1 MLMARLIAR
10 KLFLMLII
18 LAVLNYVAYHF
29 AIRHPGLLYY
39 PFSNITDPEAEFAE
53 SEYPAYVRGLLQG
66 DLGQVAGTSV
76 AGVIGEPLRNSLI
89 LLAVTMAV
97 TMLAGLLLG
106 FMSVSPRT
114 WRIRPWAM
122 VLLSVGSSL
131 PGFVLAAIILSLLVY
146 QLLYSG
152 RGTTLLPISGY
163 GIDRHL
169 ILPVLVLSTQP
180 TFHLAKVIAGLLESE
195 MHKDYVLVANSK
207 GLSWP
212 QLSRRHLWP
221 NILSPVLITI
231 GEAFRLMVGGLVI
244 VEAIFLWP
252 GVGRILL
259 GAVGL
264 RLDAGPAGAFFGS
277 PNLIA
282 ILAVILGAWLLL
294 ADLIVSVL
302 AYQLDPRVR
311 VAVDEA
317 GAVAA

>member
-1 MLMARLIAR
+1 MVRLILR
-10 KLFLMLII
+10 KLFLMVLI
-18 LAVLNYVAYHF
+18 LVVLNYVAYHF

-53 SEYPAYVRGLLQG
+53 SQYPDYLRGLLQG

-76 AGVIGEPLRNSLI
+76 SGIIREPIRNSLI
-89 LLAVTMAV
+89 LLSVAMAA
-97 TMLAGLLLG
+97 TTLAGLLLG
-106 FMSVSPRT
+106 FVAVSPRT

-122 VLLSVGSSL
+122 VLLSVGSSM
-131 PGFVLAAIILSLLVY
+131 PGFVLAAIILSFLVY

-169 ILPVLVLSTQP
+169 ILPVIVLSVQP

-195 MHKDYVLVANSK
+195 LHKDYIQVANSK
-207 GLSWP
+207 GLTWA
-212 QLSRRHLWP
+212 QLFRRHLWP
-221 NILSPVLITI
+221 NILSPVLITS
-231 GEAFRLMVGGLVI
+231 GEALRLMVGGLVI

-264 RLDAGPAGAFFGS
+264 RLDAGPAGSFFGN

-282 ILAVILGAWLLL
+282 ILAVILGGWLLL

-302 AYQLDPRVR
+302 ALQLDPRAR
-311 VAVDEA
+311 VALEEA
-317 GAVAA
+317 DAAV